1 MIFVCKK
8 VRRKTK
14 KKPKKKKKSNII
26 GVNIWIEVLINWI
39 IRLFL
44 LFNLMFIVLSSYF
57 LKYIN
62 ISLNM
67 NNHSFYKQN
76 LALHEP
82 TRVRVENV

>member
-14 KKPKKKKKSNII
+14 KNQKKKKSNII
-26 GVNIWIEVLINWI
+26 GVKIWIEVLIYWI

-44 LFNLMFIVLSSYF
+44 LFNLMSIVLSSYF

>member
-8 VRRKTK
+8 VRRKTENK
-14 KKPKKKKKSNII
+14 KNQKKKSNII
-26 GVNIWIEVLINWI
+26 GVKIWIEVLINWI

-44 LFNLMFIVLSSYF
+44 LLNLMFIVLSSYF